1 MSVRRCLRAVLLLA
15 ICSASCAP
23 KLTTLPTGSGT
34 LAPDIAAVLLQ
45 ALTSCQ
51 RVQSLSAEI
60 AVSGS
65 VNGQRIRAR
74 LIGGFTYASM
84 RLEAVAPFGAPLFTF
99 VATGKDGT
107 LYLPRDRRVVEHG
120 PPAEVMAAVAGV
132 PLGATDM
139 LRTLTGCSMPDRLDS
154 PLAIGDNWR
163 TSAGP
168 GGAKIYMHRE
178 SANTP
183 WRLVTYLHGGDALR
197 WSWRADYD
205 DFHDGLP
212 YIVRLVSADQRR
224 FNLELKL
231 SQVDPNVQLKPEV
244 FRVDVPPNTERIS
257 VEELTRSGL
266 LGGSKGRDQ

>member
-1 MSVRRCLRAVLLLA
+1 VSSSCRRAVLILT

-23 KLTTLPTGSGT
+23 RLTKLPTGPGT
-34 LAPDIAAVLLQ
+34 LAPDIAAVLQQ

-51 RVQSLSAEI
+51 RVQSLTAEI

-74 LIGGFTYASM
+74 LIGGFTHPSV

-99 VATGKDGT
+99 VATANDGT
-107 LYLPRDRRVVEHG
+107 LLLPRDGRVVEHG

-132 PLGATDM
+132 PLGANDM
-139 LRTLTGCSMPDRLDS
+139 LRTLTGCAMPDRLDS

-178 SANTP
+178 SATAP

-197 WSWRADYD
+197 STWRADYD

-212 YIVRLVSADQRR
+212 HVVRLVSADQRR

-231 SQVDPNVQLKPEV
+231 SQLEPNVQLKPEV
-244 FRVDVPPNTERIS
+244 FRVDVPPNAERIS
-257 VEELTRSGL
+257 VEELKRSGL
-266 LGGSKGRDQ
+266 LGATKGRDQ